1 VVPRIGIARV
11 VNAILVVVKSLIRQP
26 LLSSIYKGAIHCLK
40 QLKNMVFQFLPL
52 QRYLKNV
59 PQNQDV
65 SCRIHPIA
73 ITLQMDATYWGRNF

>member
-1 VVPRIGIARV
+1 MVPRIGIARV
-11 VNAILVVVKSLIRQP
+11 VNAILVVVKSLIRLP
-26 LLSSIYKGAIHCLK
+26 LLSSIYSHTLFETAQKYGIS
-40 QLKNMVFQFLPL
+40 VSTL

-59 PQNQDV
+59 FQNQDV

>member
-1 VVPRIGIARV
+1 MVPRIGIARV

-26 LLSSIYKGAIHCLK
+26 LVSSIYKGATHCLK
-40 QLKNMVFQFLPL
+40 QLKNMAFQFLPL

-59 PQNQDV
+59 PQNQAV